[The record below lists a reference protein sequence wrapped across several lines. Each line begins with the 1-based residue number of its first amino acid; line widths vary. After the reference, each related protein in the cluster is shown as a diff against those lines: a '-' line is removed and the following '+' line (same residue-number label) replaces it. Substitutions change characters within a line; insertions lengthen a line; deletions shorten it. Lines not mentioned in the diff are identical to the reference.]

1 MVTRC
6 EKCGQTIL
14 QTDATCWHCGAENK
28 QRGQRRKPATAENGR
43 GQLSTTTAVSAAS
56 AATVE
61 DELEPVS
68 LTAVFAYAVF
78 TLISFFILLILARNL
93 SAQPLFLLNP
103 ELERDPQWQTVTD
116 SNLQFTLDIPQRW
129 TYIENEGALPTGA
142 FAERMTQYQA
152 NQTFLQ
158 LEKNIAGD
166 VVPYSLIYK
175 EDSSAYLLIVGSTGL
190 QSVSNTQIMTL
201 VEGSSWELLR
211 MAEIEPT
218 SEDFRVNVAHFLET
232 EGRET
237 RCITQFVAAAQER
250 FILTGCA
257 PQDNFPEFSDEISK
271 MIALFQPLIYKN

>member
-28 QRGQRRKPATAENGR
+28 QRGQKRKPTTAENGR
-43 GQLSTTTAVSAAS
+43 GHLSTTTAVSASSTTA
-56 AATVE
+56 VE

-68 LTAVFAYAVF
+68 LTAVSAYTVF
-78 TLISFFILLILARNL
+78 TLICFFALLIIVRNL
-93 SAQPLFLLNP
+93 SAQPLFLINP
-103 ELERDPQWQTVTD
+103 ELDREPDWQTITD
-116 SNLQFTLDIPQRW
+116 SNLQFTLNIPPSW
-129 TYIENEGALPTGA
+129 TFIENEGALPTGA
-142 FAERMTQYQA
+142 FAEQMTQYQA
-152 NQTFLQ
+152 NETFLQ

-175 EDSSAYLLIVGSTGL
+175 ENSSAYLIIVGSIGL
-190 QSVSNTQIMTL
+190 QSASNTQIMEL
-201 VEGSSWELLR
+201 VEGSTWEILR
-211 MAEIEPT
+211 LAEIEPT
-218 SEDFRVNVAHFLET
+218 SEDFRVNVAHFLEA

-257 PQDNFPEFSDEISK
+257 PLEDFPQFSDEIAK
-271 MIALFQPLIYKN
+271 MVALFQPLIYKN